1 MSFSSE
7 LWRAAQ
13 PIYDAIL
20 RHPFVHGL
28 TTGALDE
35 AAFRY
40 YVIQDSHYLRD
51 FARGLALLGAKADR
65 EQSLEM
71 FCQHATNAIA
81 VERALHESFYGH
93 WGLSEQQVW
102 ATPVAPNCLLYTSYL
117 VRVAYERPYYE
128 GVAAFLPCYWVY
140 LEVGKALERQGSPNP
155 RFQQWI
161 ATYASAEF
169 ETVVKQ
175 VIAATDALAATLTPA
190 QRAAMTEHFVM
201 ATRFEWMF
209 WDMGFRQQ
217 RFEV

>member
-1 MSFSSE
+1 MAFSSE

-20 RHPFVHGL
+20 RHPFVQGL

-71 FCQHATNAIA
+71 FCQHATSAIA
-81 VERALHESFYGH
+81 VERTLHEGFYAH
-93 WGLSEQQVW
+93 WGLTEQQVW
-102 ATPVAPNCLLYTSYL
+102 ATPVAPSCLLYTSYL

-128 GVAAFLPCYWVY
+128 GVSAFLPCYWVY